1 MNGGYVMDVVKTR
14 LNANLIASIIQLP
27 ASLLDKDVE
36 VTVSECKPSIVDELY
51 GIASNVSMTLDEI
64 RDERLAKQ

>member
-1 MNGGYVMDVVKTR
+1 MDVVKTR

-27 ASLLDKDVE
+27 ASLRDKDVV
-36 VTVSECKPSIVDELY
+36 VTVSEFRPSIVDELY
-51 GIASNVSMTLDEI
+51 GMAANVSMTLDEI

>member
-1 MNGGYVMDVVKTR
+1 MNGGCVMDIVKTR
-14 LNANLIASIIQLP
+14 LNSSLIASIIQLP

-36 VTVSECKPSIVDELY
+36 VTISECKPSIVDELF
-51 GIASNVSMTLDEI
+51 GIASSIPMTLDEI

>member
-1 MNGGYVMDVVKTR
+1 MDVVKTR

-27 ASLLDKDVE
+27 ASLLDKDVV
-36 VTVSECKPSIVDELY
+36 VTVSEFRPSIVDELY
-51 GIASNVSMTLDEI
+51 GMAANVSMTLDEI

>member
-1 MNGGYVMDVVKTR
+1 MNGGYAMDVVRTR
-14 LNANLIASIIQLP
+14 LNASQIASIIQLP
-27 ASLLDKDVE
+27 DSLINKDVM
-36 VTVSECKPSIVDELY
+36 VTVSECKPSVVEDLY

>member
-1 MNGGYVMDVVKTR
+1 MEVVRTR
-14 LNANLIASIIQLP
+14 LNANLIASVIQLP
-27 ASLLDKDVE
+27 PSFLNKEVE

>member
-1 MNGGYVMDVVKTR
+1 MDVVKTR
-14 LNANLIASIIQLP
+14 LNANLISTIIQLP
-27 ASLLDKDVE
+27 ASLLNKDVE

-64 RDERLAKQ
+64 RDERLASK

>member
-27 ASLLDKDVE
+27 SSFLNKDVE

-51 GIASNVSMTLDEI
+51 GIAANVSMTLDEI
-64 RDERLAKQ
+64 RDERLT